1 MIDWRAKHAMKNAM
15 NYLNYAILEL
25 QNARE
30 LQHEMIRTDES
41 ADKTDQEFDQFD
53 AEQIEYLIKTS
64 LHIKAMIQ
72 ILSVKIDSIRE
83 RENAGRESEAGR

>member
-15 NYLNYAILEL
+15 DYLNNAIFEL

-30 LQHEMIRTDES
+30 LQQEMIRTDES
-41 ADKTDQEFDQFD
+41 ADKTDQKFDQFD

-64 LHIKAMIQ
+64 LHIRAMIK

-83 RENAGRESEAGR
+83 RENAGRERADNI